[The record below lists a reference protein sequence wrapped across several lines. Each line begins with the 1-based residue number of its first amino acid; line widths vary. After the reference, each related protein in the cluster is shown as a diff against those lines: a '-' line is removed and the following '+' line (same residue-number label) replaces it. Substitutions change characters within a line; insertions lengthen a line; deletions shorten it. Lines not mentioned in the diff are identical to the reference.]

1 MKIRKVYLALLLGG
15 LLATQSVSAQEPIKT
30 PLEIADEHYKHY
42 EFVDA
47 AKVYQKLIR
56 GAKTDNYIYL
66 QLADCYYNIF
76 NTVEAAKY
84 YGKALEKD
92 PSLDSELYYRYAQML
107 KASGRYDSSNA
118 AMRKFAERNPED
130 QRAIAFMREPDYI
143 PRLRAQEELFTFE
156 ESGINDRQGND
167 FGAFLTVGDTL
178 YFASTRKGNKSK
190 NKYGWDNQGYLDIFQ
205 AKYKNAED
213 PLYDV
218 EPVSELNTKYH
229 DGPATVTGDGH
240 TMYFATESFRA
251 GKFTK
256 NKAKLVKLGKVSVFR
271 ATKKKGKW
279 ADFEPV
285 PFNGSDYS
293 VSNPSVSKDGR
304 TLYFSSDMPGTMGS
318 TDIWK
323 VDIDED
329 GNYGTPV
336 NMGSQINTEGR
347 ESFPFISEDG
357 KLYFASD
364 SRKGFGGLDIY
375 VVDLAIPQ
383 AEPKNLGSPINTA
396 KDDFAFSFY
405 PGKDIGFFSTNRIG
419 RDDIYKAKPVCNTE
433 MYVTVTH
440 KDTGKI
446 LTGARVDIYDDRKNL
461 IETKFTDQRGIVEYV
476 VDCGKFYHLQV
487 DMDDFEGKAVEVPLN
502 RKGGRQL
509 VNVGLRPIEVIV
521 TKDEIILGDVYF
533 EFDRFNITQQGAI
546 ELDKLVK
553 VMKRNPEM
561 RIKVGSHT
569 DNRGSA
575 TYNQKLSENRAKTTV
590 QYVLSKGIE
599 AYRLESQGYG
609 PSVPKIDCKA
619 NCTEEEHAINRRSEF
634 VILK

>member
-1 MKIRKVYLALLLGG
+1 
-15 LLATQSVSAQEPIKT
+15 
-30 PLEIADEHYKHY
+30 
-42 EFVDA
+42 
-47 AKVYQKLIR
+47 
-56 GAKTDNYIYL
+56 
-66 QLADCYYNIF
+66 
-76 NTVEAAKY
+76 
-84 YGKALEKD
+84 
-92 PSLDSELYYRYAQML
+92 
-107 KASGRYDSSNA
+107 
-118 AMRKFAERNPED
+118 
-130 QRAIAFMREPDYI
+130 RAIAFLREPDYI
-143 PRLRAQEELFTFE
+143 PRLRAQEELFTYE

-167 FGAFLTVGDTL
+167 FGAFLTTGDTL
-178 YFASTRKGNKSK
+178 YFASTRAGNNSK
-190 NKYGWDNQGYLDIFQ
+190 KKYGWDNQGYLDIYQ
-205 AKYKNAED
+205 AKYKNADD

-229 DGPATVTGDGH
+229 DGPATVTGDGQ

-271 ATKKKGKW
+271 ATKKKDKW
-279 ADFEPV
+279 TDFEPV

-323 VDIDED
+323 VEIDEE

-364 SRKGFGGLDIY
+364 SRKGFGGLDVY
-375 VVDLAIPQ
+375 MVDLAIPQ

-440 KDTGKI
+440 KDTGK
-446 LTGARVDIYDDRKNL
+446 LLEGSRVDIFDDRKNL
-461 IETKFTDQRGIVEYV
+461 IETKFTDHRGIVEYV
-476 VDCGKFYHLQV
+476 VDCDKFYHLQV
-487 DMDDFEGKAVEVPLN
+487 DKEDFEGKSVEVPLN

-509 VNVGLRPIEVIV
+509 VNVALRPIEVIV
-521 TKDEIILGDVYF
+521 TKDEIILGDIYF
-533 EFDRFNITQQGAI
+533 EFNRSNITQQGAF

-553 VMKRNPEM
+553 VMKRNPQM

-609 PSVPKIDCKA
+609 ASAPKIDCKS
-619 NCTEEEHAINRRSEF
+619 NCSEEDHAINRRSEF
-634 VILK
+634 VIIK

>member
-1 MKIRKVYLALLLGG
+1 M
-15 LLATQSVSAQEPIKT
+15 
-30 PLEIADEHYKHY
+30 
-42 EFVDA
+42 
-47 AKVYQKLIR
+47 
-56 GAKTDNYIYL
+56 
-66 QLADCYYNIF
+66 
-76 NTVEAAKY
+76 
-84 YGKALEKD
+84 
-92 PSLDSELYYRYAQML
+92 
-107 KASGRYDSSNA
+107 
-118 AMRKFAERNPED
+118 
-130 QRAIAFMREPDYI
+130 
-143 PRLRAQEELFTFE
+143 
-156 ESGINDRQGND
+156 
-167 FGAFLTVGDTL
+167 
-178 YFASTRKGNKSK
+178 
-190 NKYGWDNQGYLDIFQ
+190 DIFQ
-205 AKYKNAED
+205 AKYKNADD

-251 GKFTK
+251 GKYTK

-279 ADFEPV
+279 TDFEPV

-323 VDIDED
+323 VEIDED

-364 SRKGFGGLDIY
+364 SRKGFGGLDVY

-383 AEPKNLGSPINTA
+383 AEPKNLGAPINTA

-533 EFDRFNITQQGAI
+533 EFDRFNITQQGSI

-553 VMKRNPEM
+553 VMKRNPQM